1 MSPVIDQRVVEM
13 GFDNARFEKNV
24 HTSISTLDKLKAALN
39 LDGATKGISNVESA
53 FNKLNLGNVSSAVDK
68 IADRFSAM
76 GIIGMHVLE
85 NLTDKAMELGK
96 RLMDFAVI
104 EPMSAGWTKYAEK
117 TGAVQTIMAAT
128 QDTWEESAKSMGF
141 VGDQMEFV
149 NSQMEKLNWFTD
161 ETSYNFVDMVSNIG
175 KFTSNQIPLEQ
186 AVTAMQGIANWAA
199 VSGQNAGSA
208 SRAMYNLAQAIG
220 VGSVKLMD
228 WRSIE
233 NANMATA
240 EFKQKVL
247 EVAVAQGQLKEV
259 SEGVYQTMKG
269 TEVNIKNFS
278 QSLSEGWFTSDVLIS
293 TLDQYGAVTD
303 ALYNFSEASG
313 LTATEIL
320 ELVEA
325 NKAGKLSEEELAK
338 VSESTGM
345 SLEDLKTGI
354 SVLSSEAAEFG
365 IKVFKAAQEA
375 KTFQDAIDATKDAA
389 STTWMKIYENIFGDY
404 EKARH
409 IWTGFANFL
418 YDELVS
424 PLERLVDISEMLG
437 NLNAVETLA
446 SSFVDVLTYIRGDG
460 EEVLGI
466 LGNIRAGFEEV
477 FKPLDDTEIYTMLEG
492 ALNAIREFSTGL
504 EVTSEQAERLQSIG
518 RLLGNALEYVMNS
531 VKNLWSA
538 TEPLRS
544 AISDIG
550 SKVQAII
557 DRFLQLHS
565 SFDTSGASGSVLASV
580 CQTLADVLGT
590 LSDRLDSPTS
600 AVEKLVTAFH
610 GLQNI
615 LSFIGNTF
623 ANLFSAMKPIG
634 DALINVGTAIAELVV
649 NVFGLAADM
658 DTAGASSE
666 AFSSICQG
674 LADFINLLAD
684 AIRKVDID
692 SLKEKFSSL
701 SSIIQSVDGFLKG
714 FVDGLKNFAETIKG
728 AVGTAV
734 DWVKDKF
741 AILKESFDFSKMLK
755 GGLGV
760 GALTLIA
767 TKIASAVKFIKEPLE
782 SLADLKKKVGG
793 VLDGIKS
800 AISTFQQ
807 GIKVDSLKKI
817 ATAILMLAG
826 ALLILGFVDYE
837 NAINGILIIGT
848 ALGALM
854 MSMEKIGQM
863 DMGSLPKMAGVLLAL
878 AAALLLVAVAMG
890 VLAAALA
897 AFSLVAKMDSAWKGF
912 ALMISTLGATLL
924 VLAGAAH
931 YLAGMAG
938 EVLAVA
944 AALAIVAAAM
954 LVLAAALAAFTLIT
968 KMDGALLGFAAMLGT
983 VAVALGS
990 LVVAVKLLQEQ
1001 TPMMLAAA
1009 GALLIAAAAIAVM
1022 AVSLGALMAVI
1033 KLVGETAALEAL
1045 ISLGALLVVVTAAL
1059 LLLANAGPMVLAG
1072 AGSLLVAAAA
1082 LLVLA
1087 AAVGVAAV
1095 AMLIL
1100 GPALTAFG
1108 EGIKNFVVDIGQA
1121 IGGFFTSIGEMLPTL
1136 GNGIKELV
1144 VSIAE
1149 GIGESVAALGSG
1161 IGEAV
1166 SALGS
1171 GIGEAVSALGSGIGE
1186 AVAALGSGVGESIA
1200 AIGQGIADAISA
1212 LIASIGEG
1220 IGQGLSA
1227 ISAGLS
1233 DISTGIS
1240 DFGESVRGLSGIS
1253 WTATA
1258 IGIGELALALGKL
1271 NKKDL
1276 AGNLDGL
1283 ASSFQAMIT
1292 TITTSLGDAASQ
1304 TESGGQQLIQSMIDG
1319 MNSKDGEVQT
1329 SVTALMTTGK
1339 NAIEATYGDWQND
1352 GSQLIIVVIAGMQSQ
1367 SGSLSSAATE
1377 ISNSGSNAV
1386 MSTQGTW
1393 EYAGQMLGQG
1403 LANGLWSMLG
1413 EVQAAASALADAAA
1427 QGVESTAEIASPS
1440 KVAIWEGEQYG
1451 EGMVVGLENKIGDVK
1466 STTSQMIAGLN
1477 KTLAS
1482 ARGRISSA
1490 LESGFTPTI
1499 RPVLDL
1505 SNVSAYAGSIPDLNT
1520 SVGVSKVGVIS
1531 RRQNGGTNQ
1540 NGTEIRSGDTNN
1552 ITNTIHIHQQP
1563 GQSAEELADAV
1574 ERRLAFKKK
1583 QRTVAYVK

>member
-39 LDGATKGISNVESA
+39 LDGATKGISNIGSA

-68 IADRFSAM
+68 IAERFSAM
-76 GIIGMHVLE
+76 GIIGMRVLE

-96 RLMDFAVI
+96 KLMDFAVL
-104 EPMSAGWTKYAEK
+104 EPMSAGWTKYADK
-117 TGAVQTIMAAT
+117 TTAVQTIMAAT
-128 QDTWEESAKSMGF
+128 QDTWEESARSLGF

-149 NSQMEKLNWFTD
+149 NSQMDKLNWFTD

-259 SEGVYQTMKG
+259 SEGVYQTIKG

-303 ALYNFSEASG
+303 ALYKFSEASG

-338 VSESTGM
+338 VSETTGM

-418 YDELVS
+418 YDELVG

-437 NLNAVETLA
+437 NLSAVERLA
-446 SSFVDVLTYIRGDG
+446 SSFMDVLTYIRGDG
-460 EEVLGI
+460 EEVLGV
-466 LGNIRAGFEEV
+466 LGNIRAGFEEI
-477 FKPLDDTEIYTMLEG
+477 FEPLDDTEIYTMLGG
-492 ALNAIREFSTGL
+492 AISAIREFSMGL

-538 TEPLRS
+538 TEPLRD
-544 AISDIG
+544 AIGDIG
-550 SKVQAII
+550 GKVQTII

-565 SFDTSGASGSVLASV
+565 SFDTSGVSGGVLASV

-590 LSDRLDSPTS
+590 LSDHLDSPTV

-649 NVFGLAADM
+649 DVFGLASDM

-684 AIRKVDID
+684 AIRKVDVD
-692 SLKEKFSSL
+692 NLKEKFSSL

-714 FVDGLKNFAETIKG
+714 FVDGLKNFADTIKG
-728 AVGTAV
+728 VVGTAV
-734 DWVKDKF
+734 DWVKEKF
-741 AILKESFDFSKMLK
+741 ATLKESFDFGKIFT

-760 GALTLIA
+760 GVLTLIA

-793 VLDGIKS
+793 ILDGIKS

-837 NAINGILIIGT
+837 KAIIGVGIIGT
-848 ALGALM
+848 ALAALLM
-854 MSMEKIGQM
+854 NLEVIGKM
-863 DMGSLPKMAGVLLAL
+863 DMGSLPKMAGVLIAL
-878 AAALLLVAVAMG
+878 AAALLLTAVALG
-890 VLAAALA
+890 VLAGAVALFA
-897 AFSLVAKMDSAWKGF
+897 LVAKMSTAWEGLGLMLASF
-912 ALMISTLGATLL
+912 AGVLIGLVVAAKLLGN
-924 VLAGAAH
+924 AAPQ
-931 YLAGMAG
+931 L
-938 EVLAVA
+938 LAVA
-944 AALAIVAAAM
+944 A
-954 LVLAAALAAFTLIT
+954 
-968 KMDGALLGFAAMLGT
+968 
-983 VAVALGS
+983 S
-990 LVVAVKLLQEQ
+990 
-1001 TPMMLAAA
+1001 
-1009 GALLIAAAAIAVM
+1009 LLIAAAAILVLAVAIAAFALVAKMDTAWEGM
-1022 AVSLGALMAVI
+1022 ALMLVTLAGVLTALTVAVAVLGA
-1033 KLVGETAALEAL
+1033 KTP
-1045 ISLGALLVVVTAAL
+1045 
-1059 LLLANAGPMVLAG
+1059 LLLAAA
-1072 AGSLLVAAAA
+1072 AALLVAAAA
-1082 LLVLA
+1082 MIVLAGAVAAFALITQMEGAWEGLGMLALSLAGLTVALIALGAAGPMVLVGAAALLVGAAALA
-1087 AAVGVAAV
+1087 ALAVAVGVAAV
-1095 AMLIL
+1095 ALMLL

-1108 EGIKNFVVDIGQA
+1108 AGIKNFVVDIGEA
-1121 IGGFFTSIGEMLPTL
+1121 IAGFFTSIGEMLPTL

-1149 GIGESVAALGSG
+1149 GIGESVAALGTG

-1166 SALGS
+1166 SALGT
-1171 GIGEAVSALGSGIGE
+1171 GIGE
-1186 AVAALGSGVGESIA
+1186 AVAALGDGIGDAIA
-1200 AIGQGIADAISA
+1200 GIAQGIADAIA
-1212 LIASIGEG
+1212 DLIASIGEG

-1227 ISAGLS
+1227 ISTGLS

-1258 IGIGELALALGKL
+1258 LGIGELALALKKL

-1292 TITTSLGDAASQ
+1292 TITTSLSDAASQ

-1367 SGSLSSAATE
+1367 SGALSSAATD
-1377 ISNSGSNAV
+1377 ISNSGSSAV

-1413 EVQAAASALADAAA
+1413 EVQSAASALADAAA
-1427 QGVESTAEIASPS
+1427 QGVESTAQIASPS
-1440 KVAIWEGEQYG
+1440 KVATWEGEQYG
-1451 EGMVVGLENKIGDVK
+1451 EGMVVGLKNKIGDVK
-1466 STTSQMIAGLN
+1466 STTSQMISGLN
-1477 KTLAS
+1477 KTLTS
-1482 ARGRISSA
+1482 ARGRISSI

-1505 SNVSAYAGSIPDLNT
+1505 SNVSSYAGSIPDLNT
-1520 SVGVSKVGVIS
+1520 SVGVSKVGIIA
-1531 RRQNGGTNQ
+1531 RRQNGGANQ

-1563 GQSAEELADAV
+1563 GQSAEELADAI

>member
-39 LDGATKGISNVESA
+39 LDGATKGISNIESA

-68 IADRFSAM
+68 IAERFSAM
-76 GIIGMHVLE
+76 GIIGMRVLE

-96 RLMDFAVI
+96 KLMDFAVL
-104 EPMSAGWTKYAEK
+104 EPMSAGWTKYADK
-117 TGAVQTIMAAT
+117 TTAVQTIMAAT
-128 QDTWEESAKSMGF
+128 QDTWEESARSLGF

-149 NSQMEKLNWFTD
+149 NSQMDKLNWFTD

-303 ALYNFSEASG
+303 ALYKFSEASG

-338 VSESTGM
+338 VSETTGM

-418 YDELVS
+418 YDELVG

-437 NLNAVETLA
+437 NLSAVERLA
-446 SSFVDVLTYIRGDG
+446 SSFMDVLTYIRGDG
-460 EEVLGI
+460 EEVLGV
-466 LGNIRAGFEEV
+466 LGNIRAGFEEI
-477 FKPLDDTEIYTMLEG
+477 FEPLDDTEIYAMLGG
-492 ALNAIREFSTGL
+492 AISAIREFSMGL

-518 RLLGNALEYVMNS
+518 QLLGNSLRYVMNS

-544 AISDIG
+544 AIGDIG
-550 SKVQAII
+550 GKVQTII

-565 SFDTSGASGSVLASV
+565 SFDTSGVSGGVLASV

-590 LSDRLDSPTS
+590 LSDQLDSPTV

-634 DALINVGTAIAELVV
+634 DALINVGAAIAELVV
-649 NVFGLAADM
+649 DVFGLASDM

-684 AIRKVDID
+684 AIRKVDVD

-741 AILKESFDFSKMLK
+741 ATLKESFDFGKMFK

-760 GALTLIA
+760 GVLTLIA

-800 AISTFQQ
+800 ALSIFQKS
-807 GIKVDSLKKI
+807 IKVDSIKKI

-837 NAINGILIIGT
+837 NAIIGVGIIGT
-848 ALGALM
+848 ALAALLM
-854 MSMEKIGQM
+854 NLEAIGKM

-878 AAALLLVAVAMG
+878 AAALLITAVALG
-890 VLAAALA
+890 VLAGAVALFA
-897 AFSLVAKMDSAWKGF
+897 LVAKMSTAWEGLGLMLASF
-912 ALMISTLGATLL
+912 AGVLISL
-924 VLAGAAH
+924 
-931 YLAGMAG
+931 
-938 EVLAVA
+938 VA
-944 AALAIVAAAM
+944 AA
-954 LVLAAALAAFTLIT
+954 
-968 KMDGALLGFAAMLGT
+968 KLLGNAAPQLL
-983 VAVALGS
+983 AVSAS
-990 LVVAVKLLQEQ
+990 
-1001 TPMMLAAA
+1001 
-1009 GALLIAAAAIAVM
+1009 LLIAAAAI
-1022 AVSLGALMAVI
+1022 LAL
-1033 KLVGETAALEAL
+1033 AAAIAAFAL
-1045 ISLGALLVVVTAAL
+1045 IAKMDTAWEGMGLMLVT
-1059 LLLANAGPMVLAG
+1059 LAGVLAG
-1072 AGSLLVAAAA
+1072 LVLAVELLGSKTPLMLAAAAALLVAAAA
-1082 LLVLA
+1082 MVVLA
-1087 AAVGVAAV
+1087 GAVAAFALITQMEGAWEGLGMLALSLAGLTVALIALGAAGPMVIVGAGALLIGAAALIALSAAVGIAAV
-1095 AMLIL
+1095 ALMVL

-1108 EGIKNFVVDIGQA
+1108 AGIKNFVVDIGQA
-1121 IGGFFTSIGEMLPTL
+1121 ISGFFTSIGEMLPTL

-1144 VSIAE
+1144 VSIGE
-1149 GIGESVAALGSG
+1149 GIGETVAALGSG

-1166 SALGS
+1166 SALGT
-1171 GIGEAVSALGSGIGE
+1171 GIGE
-1186 AVAALGSGVGESIA
+1186 AVAALGTGVGESIA
-1200 AIGQGIADAISA
+1200 AIGTGIADAISA
-1212 LIASIGEG
+1212 LVASIGEG

-1227 ISAGLS
+1227 ISTGLS

-1253 WTATA
+1253 WAATA
-1258 IGIGELALALGKL
+1258 LGIAELAGALKKL

-1283 ASSFQAMIT
+1283 ASSFQTMIT
-1292 TITTSLGDAASQ
+1292 TITTSLGDASSQ
-1304 TESGGQQLIQSMIDG
+1304 TQSGGQQLIQSMIDG

-1367 SGSLSSAATE
+1367 SGALASAGTE
-1377 ISNSGSNAV
+1377 ISNMGSSAV

-1413 EVQAAASALADAAA
+1413 EVQSAASALANAAA
-1427 QGVESTAEIASPS
+1427 EGVESTAQINSPS
-1440 KVAIWEGEQYG
+1440 KVATWEGEQYG
-1451 EGMVVGLENKIGDVK
+1451 EGMVVGIKNKIGDVK
-1466 STTSQMIAGLN
+1466 NTTSLMLSGLN
-1477 KTLAS
+1477 KTLTS
-1482 ARGRISSA
+1482 ARGRISRA
-1490 LESGFTPTI
+1490 LETGFTPTI

-1505 SNVSAYAGSIPDLNT
+1505 SNVSSYAGSIPDLDT
-1520 SVGVSKVGVIS
+1520 SVGVSRVGVIS
-1531 RRQNGGTNQ
+1531 RRQNSGANQ

>member
-39 LDGATKGISNVESA
+39 LDGATKGISNIESA
-53 FNKLNLGNVSSAVDK
+53 FNKLNLGNVSGAVDK
-68 IADRFSAM
+68 IAERFSAM
-76 GIIGMHVLE
+76 GIIGMRVLE

-96 RLMDFAVI
+96 KLMDFAVL
-104 EPMSAGWTKYAEK
+104 EPMSAGWTKYADK
-117 TGAVQTIMAAT
+117 TTAVQTIMAAT
-128 QDTWEESAKSMGF
+128 QDTWEESARSLGF

-149 NSQMEKLNWFTD
+149 NSQMDKLNWFTD

-303 ALYNFSEASG
+303 ALYKFSEASG

-338 VSESTGM
+338 VSETTGM

-418 YDELVS
+418 YDELVG

-437 NLNAVETLA
+437 NLSAVERLA
-446 SSFVDVLTYIRGDG
+446 SSFMDVLTYIRGDG
-460 EEVLGI
+460 EEVLGV
-466 LGNIRAGFEEV
+466 LGNIRAGFEEI
-477 FKPLDDTEIYTMLEG
+477 FEPLDDTEIYAMLGG
-492 ALNAIREFSTGL
+492 AISAIREFSMGL

-538 TEPLRS
+538 TEPLRD
-544 AISDIG
+544 AIGDIG
-550 SKVQAII
+550 GKVQTII

-565 SFDTSGASGSVLASV
+565 SFDTSGVSGGVLASV

-590 LSDRLDSPTS
+590 LSDHLDSPTV

-623 ANLFSAMKPIG
+623 ANLFSVMKPIG

-649 NVFGLAADM
+649 DVFGLASDM

-684 AIRKVDID
+684 AIRKVDVD
-692 SLKEKFSSL
+692 NLKEKFSSL

-714 FVDGLKNFAETIKG
+714 FVEGLKNFADTIKG
-728 AVGTAV
+728 AVGMAV

-741 AILKESFDFSKMLK
+741 ATLKESFDFGKIFT

-760 GALTLIA
+760 GVLTLIA

-782 SLADLKKKVGG
+782 SLADLKKKLGG

-837 NAINGILIIGT
+837 KAIIGVGIIGT
-848 ALGALM
+848 ALAALLM
-854 MSMEKIGQM
+854 NLEAIGKM
-863 DMGSLPKMAGVLLAL
+863 DMGSLPKMAGVLIAL
-878 AAALLLVAVAMG
+878 AAALLLTAVALG
-890 VLAAALA
+890 VLAGAVALFA
-897 AFSLVAKMDSAWKGF
+897 LVAKMSTAWEGLGLMLASF
-912 ALMISTLGATLL
+912 AGVLIGLVVAAKLLGN
-924 VLAGAAH
+924 AAPQ
-931 YLAGMAG
+931 L
-938 EVLAVA
+938 LAVA
-944 AALAIVAAAM
+944 A
-954 LVLAAALAAFTLIT
+954 
-968 KMDGALLGFAAMLGT
+968 
-983 VAVALGS
+983 S
-990 LVVAVKLLQEQ
+990 
-1001 TPMMLAAA
+1001 
-1009 GALLIAAAAIAVM
+1009 LLIAAAAILALAVAIAAFALIAKMDTAWEGM
-1022 AVSLGALMAVI
+1022 ALMLVTLAGVLTALTVAVAVLGA
-1033 KLVGETAALEAL
+1033 KTP
-1045 ISLGALLVVVTAAL
+1045 
-1059 LLLANAGPMVLAG
+1059 LLLAAA
-1072 AGSLLVAAAA
+1072 AALLVAAAA
-1082 LLVLA
+1082 MIVLAGAVAAFALITQMEGAWEGLGMLALSLAGLTVALIALGAAGPMVLVGAAALLVGAAALA
-1087 AAVGVAAV
+1087 ALAVAVGVAAV
-1095 AMLIL
+1095 ALMLL

-1108 EGIKNFVVDIGQA
+1108 AGIKNFVVDIGEA
-1121 IGGFFTSIGEMLPTL
+1121 IAGFFTSIGEMLPTL

-1149 GIGESVAALGSG
+1149 GIGESVAALG
-1161 IGEAV
+1161 E
-1166 SALGS
+1166 
-1171 GIGEAVSALGSGIGE
+1171 GIGE
-1186 AVAALGSGVGESIA
+1186 AVAALGTGIGEAVAALGDGVGDAIA
-1200 AIGQGIADAISA
+1200 GVAQGIADAIA
-1212 LIASIGEG
+1212 DLIASIGEG

-1227 ISAGLS
+1227 ISTGLS

-1258 IGIGELALALGKL
+1258 LGIGELALALKKL

-1367 SGSLSSAATE
+1367 SGALSSAATD
-1377 ISNSGSNAV
+1377 ISNSGSSAV

-1413 EVQAAASALADAAA
+1413 EVQSAASALANAAA
-1427 QGVESTAEIASPS
+1427 EGVESTAQIASPS
-1440 KVAIWEGEQYG
+1440 KVATWEGEQYG
-1451 EGMVVGLENKIGDVK
+1451 EGMVVGLKNKIGDVK
-1466 STTSQMIAGLN
+1466 STTSQMISGLN
-1477 KTLAS
+1477 KTLTS
-1482 ARGRISSA
+1482 ARGRISSI

-1505 SNVSAYAGSIPDLNT
+1505 SNVSSYAGSIPDLNT
-1520 SVGVSKVGVIS
+1520 SVGVSKVCVIA
-1531 RRQNGGTNQ
+1531 RRQNGGANQ

>member
-76 GIIGMHVLE
+76 GIVGMRVLE

-96 RLMDFAVI
+96 RLMDFAVM
-104 EPMSAGWTKYAEK
+104 EPMSAGWTKYADK
-117 TGAVQTIMAAT
+117 TTAVQTIMAAT
-128 QDTWEESAKSMGF
+128 QDTWEESARSLGF

-149 NSQMEKLNWFTD
+149 NSQMDKLNWFTD

-199 VSGQNAGSA
+199 VSGQNASSA

-303 ALYNFSEASG
+303 ALYKFSEASG

-338 VSESTGM
+338 VSETTGM

-418 YDELVS
+418 YDELVG

-437 NLNAVETLA
+437 NLNAVERLA
-446 SSFVDVLTYIRGDG
+446 SSFMDVLTYIRGDG

-466 LGNIRAGFEEV
+466 LGNIRAGFEEI
-477 FKPLDDTEIYTMLEG
+477 FEPLDDTEIYAMLGG
-492 ALNAIREFSTGL
+492 AISAIREFSMGL

-531 VKNLWSA
+531 MKNLWSA
-538 TEPLRS
+538 TEPLRD
-544 AISDIG
+544 AIGDIG
-550 SKVQAII
+550 SKVQTII

-565 SFDTSGASGSVLASV
+565 SFDTSGVSGSVLASV

-590 LSDRLDSPTS
+590 LSDHLDSPTV

-623 ANLFSAMKPIG
+623 TNLFSAMKPIG
-634 DALINVGTAIAELVV
+634 DALINVGAAIAELVV
-649 NVFGLAADM
+649 DVFGLASNM

-741 AILKESFDFSKMLK
+741 ATLKESFDFGKMFK

-760 GALTLIA
+760 GVLTLIA

-800 AISTFQQ
+800 ALSTFQKS
-807 GIKVDSLKKI
+807 IKVDSIKKI

-826 ALLILGFVDYE
+826 ALLILGFVDYD
-837 NAINGILIIGT
+837 NAIIGVGIIGT
-848 ALGALM
+848 ALAALLM
-854 MSMEKIGQM
+854 NLEAIGKM

-890 VLAAALA
+890 VMAGALA
-897 AFSLVAKMDSAWKGF
+897 AFALVAKMKSAWTGF
-912 ALMISTLGATLL
+912 ALMISTLAATVLI
-924 VLAGAAH
+924 LAGAAH
-931 YLAGMAG
+931 YLEGMAG

-944 AALAIVAAAM
+944 ASLAIVAAAM
-954 LVLAAALAAFTLIT
+954 LLLAAALAAFTLVA

-983 VAVALGS
+983 IAVALGG
-990 LVVAVKLLQEQ
+990 LIVAVKVLKEQ

-1009 GALLIAAAAIAVM
+1009 GALLIAAAAIMVM

-1100 GPALTAFG
+1100 GPALASFG
-1108 EGIKNFVVDIGQA
+1108 AGIKAFVVDIGQA
-1121 IGGFFTSIGEMLPTL
+1121 ISGFFTSIGEMLPTL

-1144 VSIAE
+1144 VSIGE
-1149 GIGESVAALGSG
+1149 GIGETVAALGSG

-1166 SALGS
+1166 SALGT
-1171 GIGEAVSALGSGIGE
+1171 GIGE
-1186 AVAALGSGVGESIA
+1186 AVAALGTGVGESIA
-1200 AIGQGIADAISA
+1200 AIGTGIADAISA
-1212 LIASIGEG
+1212 LVASIGEG

-1227 ISAGLS
+1227 ISTGLS

-1253 WTATA
+1253 WAATA
-1258 IGIGELALALGKL
+1258 LGIAELAGALKKL

-1283 ASSFQAMIT
+1283 ASSFQTMIT
-1292 TITTSLGDAASQ
+1292 TITTSLGDASSQ
-1304 TESGGQQLIQSMIDG
+1304 TQSGGQQLIQSMIDG

-1367 SGSLSSAATE
+1367 SGALASAGTE
-1377 ISNSGSNAV
+1377 ISNTGSSAV

-1413 EVQAAASALADAAA
+1413 EVQSAASALANAAA
-1427 QGVESTAEIASPS
+1427 EGVESTAQINSPS
-1440 KVAIWEGEQYG
+1440 KVATWEGEQYG
-1451 EGMVVGLENKIGDVK
+1451 EGMVVGIKNKIGDVK
-1466 STTSQMIAGLN
+1466 NTTSLMLSGLN
-1477 KTLAS
+1477 KTLTS
-1482 ARGRISSA
+1482 ARGRISRA
-1490 LESGFTPTI
+1490 LETGFTPTI

-1505 SNVSAYAGSIPDLNT
+1505 SNVSSYAGSIPDLDT
-1520 SVGVSKVGVIS
+1520 SVGVSRVGVIA
-1531 RRQNGGTNQ
+1531 RRQNSGANQ

>member
-76 GIIGMHVLE
+76 GIIGMRVLE

-104 EPMSAGWTKYAEK
+104 EPMSAGWTKYADK
-117 TGAVQTIMAAT
+117 TTAVQTIMAAT

-325 NKAGKLSEEELAK
+325 NKAGTLSEEELAK

-565 SFDTSGASGSVLASV
+565 SFDTSGASGSILASV

-590 LSDRLDSPTS
+590 LSDRLDSPTA

-623 ANLFSAMKPIG
+623 ANLFSAMKPVG

-649 NVFGLAADM
+649 DVFGLASDM

-684 AIRKVDID
+684 AIRKVDVD

-767 TKIASAVKFIKEPLE
+767 TKIASAIKFIKEPLE

-837 NAINGILIIGT
+837 KAIIGVGIIGT
-848 ALGALM
+848 SLAALLM
-854 MSMEKIGQM
+854 NLEAIGKM

-878 AAALLLVAVAMG
+878 AAAVLLVAVAMG

-897 AFSLVAKMDSAWKGF
+897 AFALVAKMSTAWEGLGLMLASF
-912 ALMISTLGATLL
+912 AG
-924 VLAGAAH
+924 VLIG
-931 YLAGMAG
+931 
-938 EVLAVA
+938 
-944 AALAIVAAAM
+944 
-954 LVLAAALAAFTLIT
+954 
-968 KMDGALLGFAAMLGT
+968 
-983 VAVALGS
+983 
-990 LVVAVKLLQEQ
+990 LVVAAKLLGNVAPQL
-1001 TPMMLAAA
+1001 LAVSAS
-1009 GALLIAAAAIAVM
+1009 LLIAAAAILALAAAIAAFALIAKMDTAWEGMSLMLVTL
-1022 AVSLGALMAVI
+1022 AGILVSL
-1033 KLVGETAALEAL
+1033 
-1045 ISLGALLVVVTAAL
+1045 
-1059 LLLANAGPMVLAG
+1059 VLAVELLG
-1072 AGSLLVAAAA
+1072 SKTPLMLAAAASLLVAAAA
-1082 LLVLA
+1082 MIVLAGAVAAFALITQMEGAWEGLGMLALSLAGLTVALIALGAAGPMVLVGAAALLVGAAALA
-1087 AAVGVAAV
+1087 ALAVAVGIAAV
-1095 AMLIL
+1095 ALMAL

-1186 AVAALGSGVGESIA
+1186 AVAALGSGIGESIA

-1227 ISAGLS
+1227 ISTGLS

-1292 TITTSLGDAASQ
+1292 TITTSLGEAASQ

-1329 SVTALMTTGK
+1329 SVTTLMTTGK

-1505 SNVSAYAGSIPDLNT
+1505 SNVSSYAGSIPDLDT
-1520 SVGVSKVGVIS
+1520 SVGVSRVGVIS
-1531 RRQNGGTNQ
+1531 RRQNSGANQ

>member
-39 LDGATKGISNVESA
+39 LDGATKGISNIESA

-68 IADRFSAM
+68 IAERFSAM
-76 GIIGMHVLE
+76 GIIGMRVLE

-96 RLMDFAVI
+96 KLMDFAVL
-104 EPMSAGWTKYAEK
+104 EPMSAGWTKYADK
-117 TGAVQTIMAAT
+117 TTAVQTIMAAT
-128 QDTWEESAKSMGF
+128 QDTWEESARSLGF

-149 NSQMEKLNWFTD
+149 NSQMDKLNWFTD

-259 SEGVYQTMKG
+259 SDGVYQTMKG

-303 ALYNFSEASG
+303 ALYKFSEASG

-325 NKAGKLSEEELAK
+325 NKAGQLSEAELAK
-338 VSESTGM
+338 VSETTGM

-418 YDELVS
+418 YDELVG

-437 NLNAVETLA
+437 NLSAVERLA
-446 SSFVDVLTYIRGDG
+446 SSFMDVLTYIRGDG
-460 EEVLGI
+460 EEVLGV
-466 LGNIRAGFEEV
+466 LGNIRAGFEEI
-477 FKPLDDTEIYTMLEG
+477 FEPLDDTEIYAMLGG
-492 ALNAIREFSTGL
+492 AISAIREFSMGL

-538 TEPLRS
+538 TEPLRNS
-544 AISDIG
+544 IGDISGKI
-550 SKVQAII
+550 QTII

-565 SFDTSGASGSVLASV
+565 SFDTSGVSGGILASV

-590 LSDRLDSPTS
+590 LSDHLDSPTV
-600 AVEKLVTAFH
+600 AVEKLVNAFH

-623 ANLFSAMKPIG
+623 ANLFSSMKPIG

-649 NVFGLAADM
+649 DVFGLASNM

-666 AFSSICQG
+666 AFSTICQG
-674 LADFINLLAD
+674 LADFINMLAD
-684 AIRKVDID
+684 AIRKVDVD
-692 SLKEKFSSL
+692 NLKEKFSSL

-714 FVDGLKNFAETIKG
+714 FVDGLRNFASTIKG
-728 AVGTAV
+728 AVGTAI

-741 AILKESFDFSKMLK
+741 ATLKESFDFGKIFT

-760 GALTLIA
+760 GVLTLIA

-782 SLADLKKKVGG
+782 TLADLKKKLGG

-800 AISTFQQ
+800 ALSTFQQ
-807 GIKVDSLKKI
+807 GIKVDSIKKI
-817 ATAILMLAG
+817 ATAILMLAA

-837 NAINGILIIGT
+837 NAINGIAIIGT
-848 ALGALM
+848 ALGALL
-854 MSMEKIGQM
+854 MSMEKIGKM
-863 DMGSLPKMAGVLLAL
+863 DMGALPKMAGVLIAL

-890 VLAAALA
+890 VMAGALA

-912 ALMISTLGATLL
+912 ALMISTLAASVLI
-924 VLAGAAH
+924 LAGAAK
-931 YLAGMAG
+931 YLEGMAG

-944 AALAIVAAAM
+944 VALAIVAATM
-954 LVLAAALAAFTLIT
+954 LVLAAALAAFTLVA

-983 VAVALGS
+983 VAVALGA
-990 LVVAVKLLQEQ
+990 LVIAVKVLDAQ

-1045 ISLGALLVVVTAAL
+1045 ISLGALLIVVTAAL

-1108 EGIKNFVVDIGQA
+1108 AGIKNFVVDIGEA
-1121 IGGFFTSIGEMLPTL
+1121 IAGFFTSISEMLPTL

-1166 SALGS
+1166 SALGT
-1171 GIGEAVSALGSGIGE
+1171 GIGE
-1186 AVAALGSGVGESIA
+1186 AVAALGDGVGDAIA
-1200 AIGQGIADAISA
+1200 GVAQGIADAIA
-1212 LIASIGEG
+1212 DLIASIGEG

-1227 ISAGLS
+1227 ISTGLS

-1258 IGIGELALALGKL
+1258 VGIGELALALKKL

-1319 MNSKDGEVQT
+1319 MNSKDGDVRT

-1352 GSQLIIVVIAGMQSQ
+1352 GSQLIIVVIAGMQAQ
-1367 SGSLSSAATE
+1367 NGALSSAATE
-1377 ISNSGSNAV
+1377 ISNSGSSAV

-1413 EVQAAASALADAAA
+1413 EVQSAASALANAAA
-1427 QGVESTAEIASPS
+1427 EGVESTAQIASPS
-1440 KVAIWEGEQYG
+1440 KVATWEGEQYG
-1451 EGMVVGLENKIGDVK
+1451 EGMVVGLKNKIGDVK
-1466 STTSQMIAGLN
+1466 STTSLMISGLN
-1477 KTLAS
+1477 KTLTN
-1482 ARGRISSA
+1482 ARGRISSI

-1505 SNVSAYAGSIPDLNT
+1505 SNVSSYAGSIPDLNT
-1520 SVGVSKVGVIS
+1520 SVGVSRVGVIA
-1531 RRQNGGTNQ
+1531 RRQNSGANQ
-1540 NGTEIRSGDTNN
+1540 NGTEIHSGDTNN

-1563 GQSAEELADAV
+1563 GQSAEELADAI

>member
-39 LDGATKGISNVESA
+39 LDGATKGISNIESA

-68 IADRFSAM
+68 IADRFSNM
-76 GIIGMHVLE
+76 GIIGMQVLAR
-85 NLTDKAMELGK
+85 LTDKVLDIGK
-96 RLMDFAVI
+96 RMI
-104 EPMSAGWTKYAEK
+104 EFTGIVDTVFKSPMAGWEKYAEK
-117 TGAVQTIMAAT
+117 TTAVQTIMAAT
-128 QDTWEESAKSMGF
+128 QDTWKESAEAMGF

-149 NSQMEKLNWFTD
+149 NSQMDKLNWFTD

-240 EFKQKVL
+240 EFKQNVL

-269 TEVNIKNFS
+269 TEVNVKNFS
-278 QSLSEGWFTSDVLIS
+278 QSLSEGWFTSDVLIT
-293 TLDQYGAVTD
+293 TLDRYGAVTD
-303 ALYNFSEASG
+303 ALYKFSEASG
-313 LTATEIL
+313 LTATDIL
-320 ELVEA
+320 GLVEK
-325 NKAGKLSEEELAK
+325 NKELALSDEELAK
-338 VSESTGM
+338 ISEETGM
-345 SLEDLKTGI
+345 SLEDLRTGI
-354 SVLSSEAAEFG
+354 NVLSSEAAEFG

-418 YDELVS
+418 YDELVG

-437 NLNAVETLA
+437 NLSAVERLA
-446 SSFVDVLTYIRGDG
+446 SSFMDVLTYIRGDG
-460 EEVLGI
+460 EEVLGV
-466 LGNIRAGFEEV
+466 LGNIRAGFEEI
-477 FKPLDDTEIYTMLEG
+477 FEPLDDTEIYAMLGG
-492 ALNAIREFSTGL
+492 AISAIHEFSTGL

-538 TEPLRS
+538 TEPLRD
-544 AISDIG
+544 AIGDIG
-550 SKVQAII
+550 NKVQTIV

-565 SFDTSGASGSVLASV
+565 SFDTSGVSGGVLASV
-580 CQTLADVLGT
+580 CQTLADVLGM
-590 LSDRLDSPTS
+590 LSKHLESPTV

-649 NVFGLAADM
+649 DVFGLASDM

-684 AIRKVDID
+684 AIRKVDLD
-692 SLKEKFSSL
+692 NLKEKFSSL
-701 SSIIQSVDGFLKG
+701 TSVIQTVDGFLKS
-714 FVDGLKNFAETIKG
+714 FVDGLKNFADTIKG

-734 DWVKDKF
+734 DWIKEKF
-741 AILKESFDFSKMLK
+741 AQLKEEMGEFSMGKAI
-755 GGLGV
+755 GGGI
-760 GALTLIA
+760 LTLIV
-767 TKIASAVKFIKEPLE
+767 TKIVGGIKTVKSALD
-782 SLADLKKKVGG
+782 SLGDLKKNVTDI
-793 VLDGIKS
+793 LDGIKNS
-800 AISTFQQ
+800 INAFQKGLQ
-807 GIKVDSLKKI
+807 VDNIKKI
-817 ATAILMLAG
+817 ATAILMLSA
-826 ALLILGFVDYE
+826 ALLILGFVNYE
-837 NAINGILIIGT
+837 NALYGITAIGGAIFILMSNLDKLT
-848 ALGALM
+848 ALKTANLGKISGLLLAVAGAILVMAVALGVLAGALALFTLVVKMDDTIKGAVAMFGTLVVVLGALVVAA
-854 MSMEKIGQM
+854 K
-863 DMGSLPKMAGVLLAL
+863 LLKGL
-878 AAALLLVAVAMG
+878 SG
-890 VLAAALA
+890 EVLAAA
-897 AFSLVAKMDSAWKGF
+897 G
-912 ALMISTLGATLL
+912 ALLIVS
-924 VLAGAAH
+924 
-931 YLAGMAG
+931 
-938 EVLAVA
+938 
-944 AALAIVAAAM
+944 AAL
-954 LVLAAALAAFTLIT
+954 LVLAAALAAFTLVV
-968 KMDGALLGFAAMLGT
+968 KMDGTIKAAAAMFGTLIVVLG
-983 VAVALGS
+983 A
-990 LVVAVKLLQEQ
+990 LVVAVKVLQEQ

-1009 GALLIAAAAIAVM
+1009 GALLITAAALLVM
-1022 AVSLGALMAVI
+1022 AASLGALMIVI
-1033 KLVGETAALEAL
+1033 RLVGETAALEAL
-1045 ISLGALLVVVTAAL
+1045 ISLGALLAGVTASL
-1059 LLLANAGPMVLAG
+1059 LLLAHAGPMVLAG

-1108 EGIKNFVVDIGQA
+1108 AGIKNFVVDIGQA

-1171 GIGEAVSALGSGIGE
+1171 GIGEAV
-1186 AVAALGSGVGESIA
+1186 AALGDGVGDAIA
-1200 AIGQGIADAISA
+1200 SVAQGIADAIA
-1212 LIASIGEG
+1212 DLIASIGEG
-1220 IGQGLSA
+1220 IGKGLSA
-1227 ISAGLS
+1227 ISTGLS

-1258 IGIGELALALGKL
+1258 VGVGELALALKKL

-1276 AGNLDGL
+1276 AGNLDGV

-1292 TITTSLGDAASQ
+1292 TITTSLSDAASQ
-1304 TESGGQQLIQSMIDG
+1304 TETGGQQLIQSMITG
-1319 MNSKDGEVQT
+1319 MDSKNSEVQA

-1352 GSQLIIVVIAGMQSQ
+1352 GSQLIIVVIAGMQAQ
-1367 SGSLSSAATE
+1367 NGALSSAATE
-1377 ISNSGSNAV
+1377 ISNSGSSAV

-1403 LANGLWSMLG
+1403 LVDGLRSKLS
-1413 EVQAAASALADAAA
+1413 EVQAAASELANAAA
-1427 QGVESTAEIASPS
+1427 QGVESTAQIASPS

-1451 EGMVVGLENKIGDVK
+1451 EGMVVGLENRIGDVK
-1466 STTSQMIAGLN
+1466 STTSLMISGLN
-1477 KTLAS
+1477 KTLTS
-1482 ARGRISSA
+1482 ARGRISSI

-1505 SNVSAYAGSIPDLNT
+1505 SNVSSYAGSIPDLNT
-1520 SVGVSKVGVIS
+1520 SVGVSKVGVIA
-1531 RRQNGGTNQ
+1531 RRQNGGANQ

-1563 GQSAEELADAV
+1563 GQSADELADAI

>member
-39 LDGATKGISNVESA
+39 LDGATKGISNIESA

-68 IADRFSAM
+68 IAERFSAM
-76 GIIGMHVLE
+76 GIIGMRVLE

-96 RLMDFAVI
+96 KLMDFAVL
-104 EPMSAGWTKYAEK
+104 EPMSAGWTKYADK
-117 TGAVQTIMAAT
+117 TTAVQTIMAAT
-128 QDTWEESAKSMGF
+128 QDTWEESARSLGF

-149 NSQMEKLNWFTD
+149 NSQMDKLNWFTD

-303 ALYNFSEASG
+303 ALYKFSEASG

-338 VSESTGM
+338 VSETTGM

-418 YDELVS
+418 YDELVG
-424 PLERLVDISEMLG
+424 PLEKLVDISEMLG
-437 NLNAVETLA
+437 NLSAVERLA
-446 SSFVDVLTYIRGDG
+446 SSFMDVLTYIRGDG
-460 EEVLGI
+460 EEVLGV
-466 LGNIRAGFEEV
+466 LGNIRAGFEEI
-477 FKPLDDTEIYTMLEG
+477 FEPLDDTEIYAMLGG
-492 ALNAIREFSTGL
+492 AISAIREFSMGL
-504 EVTSEQAERLQSIG
+504 EVTSKQAERLQSIG

-538 TEPLRS
+538 TEPLRD
-544 AISDIG
+544 AIGDIG
-550 SKVQAII
+550 GKVQTII

-565 SFDTSGASGSVLASV
+565 SFDTSGVSGGVLASV

-590 LSDRLDSPTS
+590 LSDRLDSPTV

-649 NVFGLAADM
+649 DVLGLASDM

-684 AIRKVDID
+684 TIRKVDVD
-692 SLKEKFSSL
+692 NLKEKFSSL
-701 SSIIQSVDGFLKG
+701 SFIIQSVDGFLKG
-714 FVDGLKNFAETIKG
+714 FVDGLKNFADTIKG

-741 AILKESFDFSKMLK
+741 ATLKESFDFGKIFT
-755 GGLGV
+755 GGFGV
-760 GALTLIA
+760 GVLTLIA

-837 NAINGILIIGT
+837 KAIIGVGIIGT
-848 ALGALM
+848 ALAALLM
-854 MSMEKIGQM
+854 NLEAIGKM
-863 DMGSLPKMAGVLLAL
+863 DMGSLPKMAGVLIAL
-878 AAALLLVAVAMG
+878 AAALLITAVALG
-890 VLAAALA
+890 VLAGAVALFA
-897 AFSLVAKMDSAWKGF
+897 LVAKMSTAWEGLGLMLASF
-912 ALMISTLGATLL
+912 AGVLIGLVVAAKLLGN
-924 VLAGAAH
+924 AAPQ
-931 YLAGMAG
+931 L
-938 EVLAVA
+938 LAVA
-944 AALAIVAAAM
+944 A
-954 LVLAAALAAFTLIT
+954 
-968 KMDGALLGFAAMLGT
+968 
-983 VAVALGS
+983 S
-990 LVVAVKLLQEQ
+990 
-1001 TPMMLAAA
+1001 
-1009 GALLIAAAAIAVM
+1009 LLIAAAAILVLAAAIAAFALIAKMDTAWEGMALMLVTLAGVLTALTVAV
-1022 AVSLGALMAVI
+1022 AVLGA
-1033 KLVGETAALEAL
+1033 KTP
-1045 ISLGALLVVVTAAL
+1045 
-1059 LLLANAGPMVLAG
+1059 LLLAAA
-1072 AGSLLVAAAA
+1072 AALLVAAAA
-1082 LLVLA
+1082 MIVLAGAVAAFALITQMEGAWEGLGMLALSLAGLTVALIALGAAGPMVLVGAAALLVGAAALA
-1087 AAVGVAAV
+1087 ALAVAVGVASV
-1095 AMLIL
+1095 ALMLL

-1108 EGIKNFVVDIGQA
+1108 AGIKNFVVDIGEA
-1121 IGGFFTSIGEMLPTL
+1121 IAGFFTSIGEMLPTL

-1166 SALGS
+1166 SALGT
-1171 GIGEAVSALGSGIGE
+1171 GIGE
-1186 AVAALGSGVGESIA
+1186 AVAALGDGVGDAIA
-1200 AIGQGIADAISA
+1200 GVAQGIADAIAS

-1227 ISAGLS
+1227 ISTGLS

-1258 IGIGELALALGKL
+1258 VGIGELALALKKL

-1367 SGSLSSAATE
+1367 SGALASAGTE
-1377 ISNSGSNAV
+1377 ISNTGSSAV

-1413 EVQAAASALADAAA
+1413 EVQSAASALANAAA
-1427 QGVESTAEIASPS
+1427 EGVESTAQIASPS
-1440 KVAIWEGEQYG
+1440 KVATWEGEQYG
-1451 EGMVVGLENKIGDVK
+1451 EGMIVGLKNKIGDVK
-1466 STTSQMIAGLN
+1466 STTSLMISGLN
-1477 KTLAS
+1477 KTLTS
-1482 ARGRISSA
+1482 ARGRISSI

-1505 SNVSAYAGSIPDLNT
+1505 SNVSSYAGSIPDLDT
-1520 SVGVSKVGVIS
+1520 SVGVSKVGVIA
-1531 RRQNGGTNQ
+1531 RRQNSGANQ

-1574 ERRLAFKKK
+1574 ERRLAFKQK
-1583 QRTVAYVK
+1583 QRQVAYVR

>member
-39 LDGATKGISNVESA
+39 LDGATKGISNIESA

-68 IADRFSAM
+68 IAERFSAM
-76 GIIGMHVLE
+76 GIIGMRVLE

-96 RLMDFAVI
+96 KLMDFAVL
-104 EPMSAGWTKYAEK
+104 EPMSAGWTKYADK
-117 TGAVQTIMAAT
+117 TTAVQTIMAAT
-128 QDTWEESAKSMGF
+128 QDTWEESARSLGF

-149 NSQMEKLNWFTD
+149 NSQMDKLNWFTD

-303 ALYNFSEASG
+303 ALYKFSEASG

-338 VSESTGM
+338 VSETTGM

-418 YDELVS
+418 YDELVG

-437 NLNAVETLA
+437 NLSAVERLA
-446 SSFVDVLTYIRGDG
+446 SSFMDVLTYIRGDG
-460 EEVLGI
+460 EEVLGV
-466 LGNIRAGFEEV
+466 LGNIRAGFEEI
-477 FKPLDDTEIYTMLEG
+477 FEPLDDTEIYAMLGG
-492 ALNAIREFSTGL
+492 AISAIREFSMGL

-538 TEPLRS
+538 TEPLRD
-544 AISDIG
+544 AIGDISG
-550 SKVQAII
+550 KVQMII

-565 SFDTSGASGSVLASV
+565 SFDTSGVSGGVLASV

-590 LSDRLDSPTS
+590 LSDRLDSPTV
-600 AVEKLVTAFH
+600 AVEKLVNAFH

-615 LSFIGNTF
+615 LRFIGNTF
-623 ANLFSAMKPIG
+623 ANLFSSMKPIG

-649 NVFGLAADM
+649 DVFGLASDM

-684 AIRKVDID
+684 AIRKVDVD
-692 SLKEKFSSL
+692 HLKEKFSSL

-714 FVDGLKNFAETIKG
+714 FVDGLKNFADTIKG

-741 AILKESFDFSKMLK
+741 ATLKESFDFGKIFT

-760 GALTLIA
+760 GVLTLIA

-837 NAINGILIIGT
+837 KAIIGVGIIGT
-848 ALGALM
+848 ALAALLM
-854 MSMEKIGQM
+854 NLEAIGKM
-863 DMGSLPKMAGVLLAL
+863 DMGSLPKMAGVLIAL
-878 AAALLLVAVAMG
+878 AAALLITAVALG
-890 VLAAALA
+890 VLAGAVALFA
-897 AFSLVAKMDSAWKGF
+897 LVAKMSTAWEGLGLMLASF
-912 ALMISTLGATLL
+912 AGVLIGLVVAAKLLGN
-924 VLAGAAH
+924 AAPQ
-931 YLAGMAG
+931 L
-938 EVLAVA
+938 LAVA
-944 AALAIVAAAM
+944 A
-954 LVLAAALAAFTLIT
+954 
-968 KMDGALLGFAAMLGT
+968 
-983 VAVALGS
+983 S
-990 LVVAVKLLQEQ
+990 
-1001 TPMMLAAA
+1001 
-1009 GALLIAAAAIAVM
+1009 LLIAAAAILVLAAAIAAFALIAKMDTAWEGMALMLVTLAGVLTALTVAV
-1022 AVSLGALMAVI
+1022 AVLGA
-1033 KLVGETAALEAL
+1033 KTP
-1045 ISLGALLVVVTAAL
+1045 
-1059 LLLANAGPMVLAG
+1059 LLLAAA
-1072 AGSLLVAAAA
+1072 AALLVAAAA
-1082 LLVLA
+1082 MIVLAGAVAAFALITQMEGAWEGLGMLALSLAGLTVALIALGAAGPMVLVGAAALLVGAAALA
-1087 AAVGVAAV
+1087 ALAVAVGVASV
-1095 AMLIL
+1095 ALMLL

-1108 EGIKNFVVDIGQA
+1108 AGIKNFVVDIGEA
-1121 IGGFFTSIGEMLPTL
+1121 IAGFFTSIGEMLPTL

-1166 SALGS
+1166 SALGT
-1171 GIGEAVSALGSGIGE
+1171 GIGE
-1186 AVAALGSGVGESIA
+1186 AVAALGDGVGEAIA
-1200 AIGQGIADAISA
+1200 GVAQGIADAIAS

-1227 ISAGLS
+1227 ISTGLS

-1258 IGIGELALALGKL
+1258 VGIGELALALKKL

-1329 SVTALMTTGK
+1329 SVTALITTGK

-1367 SGSLSSAATE
+1367 SGALASAGTE
-1377 ISNSGSNAV
+1377 ISNTGSSAV

-1413 EVQAAASALADAAA
+1413 EVQSAASALANAAA
-1427 QGVESTAEIASPS
+1427 EGVESTAQIASPS
-1440 KVAIWEGEQYG
+1440 KVATWEGEQYG
-1451 EGMVVGLENKIGDVK
+1451 EGMVVGLKNKIGDVK
-1466 STTSQMIAGLN
+1466 STTSLMISGLN
-1477 KTLAS
+1477 KTLTS
-1482 ARGRISSA
+1482 ARGRISSI

-1505 SNVSAYAGSIPDLNT
+1505 SNVNSYAGSIPDLNT
-1520 SVGVSKVGVIS
+1520 SVGVSKVGVIA
-1531 RRQNGGTNQ
+1531 RRQNGGANQ

-1574 ERRLAFKKK
+1574 ERRLAFKQK
-1583 QRTVAYVK
+1583 QRQVAYVR

>member
-68 IADRFSAM
+68 IAERFSAM
-76 GIIGMHVLE
+76 GIIGMRVLE

-96 RLMDFAVI
+96 RLMDFAVM
-104 EPMSAGWTKYAEK
+104 EPMSAGWTKYADK
-117 TGAVQTIMAAT
+117 TTAVQTIMAAT
-128 QDTWEESAKSMGF
+128 QDTWEESARSLGF

-149 NSQMEKLNWFTD
+149 NSQMTKLNWFTD

-240 EFKQKVL
+240 EFKNKVL

-269 TEVNIKNFS
+269 TEVNVKNFS

-303 ALYNFSEASG
+303 ALYNFSAASG

-320 ELVEA
+320 ELVEK
-325 NKAGKLSEEELAK
+325 NKAMNLSEEELAK
-338 VSESTGM
+338 VADKTGM

-418 YDELVS
+418 YDELVG
-424 PLERLVDISEMLG
+424 PLERLVTISEMLG
-437 NLNAVETLA
+437 NLSAVERLA
-446 SSFVDVLTYIRGDG
+446 SSFMDVLTYIRGDG

-466 LGNIRAGFEEV
+466 LGNIREGFETV
-477 FKPLDDTEIYTMLEG
+477 FKPLDDTAIYGMLGG
-492 ALNAIREFSTGL
+492 AISAIREFSMGL
-504 EVTSEQAERLQSIG
+504 EVTSEQADRLQSIG
-518 RLLGNALEYVMNS
+518 QLLGNSLRYVMNS

-544 AISDIG
+544 AIGDIG
-550 SKVQAII
+550 SKVQTII

-565 SFDTSGASGSVLASV
+565 SFDTSGVSGSVLASV

-590 LSDRLDSPTS
+590 LSDHLDSPTV

-649 NVFGLAADM
+649 NVFGLASDM

-684 AIRKVDID
+684 AIRKVDVD

-701 SSIIQSVDGFLKG
+701 SSIIQSVDGFLKS

-741 AILKESFDFSKMLK
+741 ATLKESFDFGKMFK

-760 GALTLIA
+760 GVLTLIA

-800 AISTFQQ
+800 ALSTFQKS
-807 GIKVDSLKKI
+807 IKVDSIKKI

-837 NAINGILIIGT
+837 NAIIGVGVIGT
-848 ALGALM
+848 ALAALLM
-854 MSMEKIGQM
+854 NLEAIGKM

-878 AAALLLVAVAMG
+878 AAALLITAVALG
-890 VLAAALA
+890 VLAGAVALFA
-897 AFSLVAKMDSAWKGF
+897 LVAKMSTAWEGLGLMLASFAGVLIGLVAAAKLLGNAAPQLLAVSASLLITAAAILALAAAIAAF
-912 ALMISTLGATLL
+912 ALIAKMDTAWEGMSLMLVTLAGVLAGL
-924 VLAGAAH
+924 VLAV
-931 YLAGMAG
+931 
-938 EVLAVA
+938 E
-944 AALAIVAAAM
+944 
-954 LVLAAALAAFTLIT
+954 
-968 KMDGALLGFAAMLGT
+968 LLG
-983 VAVALGS
+983 S
-990 LVVAVKLLQEQ
+990 K
-1001 TPMMLAAA
+1001 TPLMLAAA
-1009 GALLIAAAAIAVM
+1009 AA
-1022 AVSLGALMAVI
+1022 
-1033 KLVGETAALEAL
+1033 
-1045 ISLGALLVVVTAAL
+1045 
-1059 LLLANAGPMVLAG
+1059 
-1072 AGSLLVAAAA
+1072 LLVAAAA
-1082 LLVLA
+1082 MIVLA
-1087 AAVGVAAV
+1087 GAVAAFALITQMEGAWEGLGMLALSLAGLTVALIALGAAGPMVIVGAGALLIGAAALIALSAAVGIAAV
-1095 AMLIL
+1095 ALMVL

-1108 EGIKNFVVDIGQA
+1108 AGIKAFVVDIGQA
-1121 IGGFFTSIGEMLPTL
+1121 IAGFFTSIGEMLPTL

-1144 VSIAE
+1144 VSIGE
-1149 GIGESVAALGSG
+1149 GIGETVAALGT
-1161 IGEAV
+1161 
-1166 SALGS
+1166 
-1171 GIGEAVSALGSGIGE
+1171 GIGE
-1186 AVAALGSGVGESIA
+1186 AVAALGTGIGEAVAALGTGVGESIA
-1200 AIGQGIADAISA
+1200 AIGTGIADAISA
-1212 LIASIGEG
+1212 LVASIGEG

-1227 ISAGLS
+1227 VSTGLS

-1253 WTATA
+1253 WAATA
-1258 IGIGELALALGKL
+1258 LGIAELAGALKKL

-1292 TITTSLGDAASQ
+1292 TITTSLGDASSQ
-1304 TESGGQQLIQSMIDG
+1304 TQSGGQQLIQSMIDG

-1367 SGSLSSAATE
+1367 SGALASAGTE
-1377 ISNSGSNAV
+1377 ISNTGSSAV

-1413 EVQAAASALADAAA
+1413 EVQSAASALANAAA
-1427 QGVESTAEIASPS
+1427 EGVESTAQINSPS
-1440 KVAIWEGEQYG
+1440 KVATWEGEQYG
-1451 EGMVVGLENKIGDVK
+1451 EGMVVGIKNKMGDVK
-1466 STTSQMIAGLN
+1466 STTSQMISGLN
-1477 KTLAS
+1477 KTLTS
-1482 ARGRISSA
+1482 ARGRISRA
-1490 LESGFTPTI
+1490 LETGFTPTI

-1505 SNVSAYAGSIPDLNT
+1505 SNVSSYAGSIPDLDT

-1531 RRQNGGTNQ
+1531 RRQNSGANQ

>member
-39 LDGATKGISNVESA
+39 LDGATKGISNIESA

-68 IADRFSAM
+68 IAERFSAM
-76 GIIGMHVLE
+76 GIIGMRVLE

-96 RLMDFAVI
+96 KLMDFAVL
-104 EPMSAGWTKYAEK
+104 EPMSAGWTKYADK
-117 TGAVQTIMAAT
+117 TTAVQTIMAAT
-128 QDTWEESAKSMGF
+128 QDTWEESARSLGF

-149 NSQMEKLNWFTD
+149 NSQMDKLNWFTD

-303 ALYNFSEASG
+303 ALYKFSEASG

-338 VSESTGM
+338 VSETTGM

-418 YDELVS
+418 YDELVG

-437 NLNAVETLA
+437 NLSAVERLA
-446 SSFVDVLTYIRGDG
+446 SSFMDVLTYIRGDG
-460 EEVLGI
+460 EEVLGV
-466 LGNIRAGFEEV
+466 LGNIRAGFEEI
-477 FKPLDDTEIYTMLEG
+477 FEPLDDTEIYAMLG
-492 ALNAIREFSTGL
+492 SAISAIREFSMGL

-518 RLLGNALEYVMNS
+518 RLLGNALEYIMNS

-538 TEPLRS
+538 TEPLRD
-544 AISDIG
+544 AIGDIG
-550 SKVQAII
+550 GKVQTII

-565 SFDTSGASGSVLASV
+565 SFDTSGVSGGVLASV

-590 LSDRLDSPTS
+590 LSDHLDSPTV

-649 NVFGLAADM
+649 DVFGLASDM

-684 AIRKVDID
+684 AIHKVDVD
-692 SLKEKFSSL
+692 NLKEKFSSL

-714 FVDGLKNFAETIKG
+714 FVDGLRNFADTIKG

-741 AILKESFDFSKMLK
+741 ATLKESFDFGKIFT

-760 GALTLIA
+760 GVLTLIA

-793 VLDGIKS
+793 ILDGIKS

-837 NAINGILIIGT
+837 KAIIGVGIIGT
-848 ALGALM
+848 TLAALLM
-854 MSMEKIGQM
+854 NLEAIGKM
-863 DMGSLPKMAGVLLAL
+863 DMGSLPKMAGVLIAL
-878 AAALLLVAVAMG
+878 AAALLLTAVALG
-890 VLAAALA
+890 VLAGAVALFA
-897 AFSLVAKMDSAWKGF
+897 LVAKMSTAWEGLGLMLASF
-912 ALMISTLGATLL
+912 AG
-924 VLAGAAH
+924 VLIG
-931 YLAGMAG
+931 
-938 EVLAVA
+938 
-944 AALAIVAAAM
+944 
-954 LVLAAALAAFTLIT
+954 
-968 KMDGALLGFAAMLGT
+968 
-983 VAVALGS
+983 
-990 LVVAVKLLQEQ
+990 LVVAAKLLGNAAPQL
-1001 TPMMLAAA
+1001 LAVSAS
-1009 GALLIAAAAIAVM
+1009 LLIAAAAILALAAAIAAFALIAKMDTAWEGMALMLVTLAGVLTALTVAV
-1022 AVSLGALMAVI
+1022 AVLGA
-1033 KLVGETAALEAL
+1033 KTP
-1045 ISLGALLVVVTAAL
+1045 
-1059 LLLANAGPMVLAG
+1059 LLLAAA
-1072 AGSLLVAAAA
+1072 AALLVAAAA
-1082 LLVLA
+1082 MIVLAGAVAAFALITQMEGAWEGLGMLALSLAGLTVALIALGAAGPMVLVGAAALLVGAAALA
-1087 AAVGVAAV
+1087 ALAVAVGVAAV
-1095 AMLIL
+1095 ALMLL

-1108 EGIKNFVVDIGQA
+1108 AGIKNFVVDIGEA

-1149 GIGESVAALGSG
+1149 GIGESVAALG
-1161 IGEAV
+1161 E
-1166 SALGS
+1166 
-1171 GIGEAVSALGSGIGE
+1171 GIGE
-1186 AVAALGSGVGESIA
+1186 AVAALGEGIGQAVAGLGDGVGEAIA
-1200 AIGQGIADAISA
+1200 AIGEGIASAITD
-1212 LIASIGEG
+1212 LVASIGEG

-1227 ISAGLS
+1227 VSTGLS

-1258 IGIGELALALGKL
+1258 LGIGELALALKKL

-1367 SGSLSSAATE
+1367 SGALSSAATD
-1377 ISNSGSNAV
+1377 ISNSGSSAI

-1413 EVQAAASALADAAA
+1413 EVQSAASALADAAA
-1427 QGVESTAEIASPS
+1427 QGVESTAQIASPS
-1440 KVAIWEGEQYG
+1440 KVATWEGEQYG
-1451 EGMVVGLENKIGDVK
+1451 EGMVVGLKNKIGDVK
-1466 STTSQMIAGLN
+1466 STTTQMISGLN
-1477 KTLAS
+1477 KTLTS
-1482 ARGRISSA
+1482 ARGRISSI

-1505 SNVSAYAGSIPDLNT
+1505 SNVSSYAGSIPDLNT
-1520 SVGVSKVGVIS
+1520 SVGVSKVGVIA
-1531 RRQNGGTNQ
+1531 RRQNGGANQ

>member
-39 LDGATKGISNVESA
+39 LDGATKGISNIESA

-68 IADRFSAM
+68 IAERFSAM
-76 GIIGMHVLE
+76 GIIGMRVLE

-96 RLMDFAVI
+96 KLMDFAVL
-104 EPMSAGWTKYAEK
+104 EPMSAGWTKYADK
-117 TGAVQTIMAAT
+117 TTAVQTIMAAT
-128 QDTWEESAKSMGF
+128 QDTWEESARSLGF

-149 NSQMEKLNWFTD
+149 NSQMDKLNWFTD

-303 ALYNFSEASG
+303 ALYKFSEASG

-338 VSESTGM
+338 VSETTGM

-418 YDELVS
+418 YDELVG

-437 NLNAVETLA
+437 NLSAVERLA
-446 SSFVDVLTYIRGDG
+446 SSFMDVLTYIRGDG
-460 EEVLGI
+460 EEILGV
-466 LGNIRAGFEEV
+466 LGNIRAGFEEI
-477 FKPLDDTEIYTMLEG
+477 FEPLDDTEIYAMLG
-492 ALNAIREFSTGL
+492 DAISAIQEFSTGL

-538 TEPLRS
+538 TEPLRD
-544 AISDIG
+544 AIGDIG
-550 SKVQAII
+550 GKVQTII

-565 SFDTSGASGSVLASV
+565 SFDTSGVSGGVLASV

-590 LSDRLDSPTS
+590 LSDRLDSPNV

-623 ANLFSAMKPIG
+623 ANLFSAMRPIG

-649 NVFGLAADM
+649 DVFGLASDM
-658 DTAGASSE
+658 DAAGASSE

-684 AIRKVDID
+684 AIRKVDVD
-692 SLKEKFSSL
+692 NLKEKFSSL

-714 FVDGLKNFAETIKG
+714 FVDGLKNFADTIKG

-741 AILKESFDFSKMLK
+741 ATLKESFDFGKIFT

-760 GALTLIA
+760 GVLTLIA
-767 TKIASAVKFIKEPLE
+767 TKIASAVKFIKEPLK

-793 VLDGIKS
+793 ILDGIKS

-837 NAINGILIIGT
+837 KAIIGVGIIGT
-848 ALGALM
+848 ALATLLM
-854 MSMEKIGQM
+854 NLEAIGKM
-863 DMGSLPKMAGVLLAL
+863 DMGSLPKMAGVLIAL
-878 AAALLLVAVAMG
+878 AAALLITAVALG
-890 VLAAALA
+890 VLAGAVALFA
-897 AFSLVAKMDSAWKGF
+897 LVAKMSTAWEGLGLMLASF
-912 ALMISTLGATLL
+912 AG
-924 VLAGAAH
+924 VLIG
-931 YLAGMAG
+931 
-938 EVLAVA
+938 
-944 AALAIVAAAM
+944 
-954 LVLAAALAAFTLIT
+954 
-968 KMDGALLGFAAMLGT
+968 
-983 VAVALGS
+983 
-990 LVVAVKLLQEQ
+990 LVVAAKLLGNAAPQL
-1001 TPMMLAAA
+1001 LAVSAS
-1009 GALLIAAAAIAVM
+1009 LLIAAAAILALAAAIAAFALIAKMDTAWEGMALMLVTLAGVLTALTVAV
-1022 AVSLGALMAVI
+1022 AVLGA
-1033 KLVGETAALEAL
+1033 KTP
-1045 ISLGALLVVVTAAL
+1045 
-1059 LLLANAGPMVLAG
+1059 LLLAAA
-1072 AGSLLVAAAA
+1072 AALLVAAAA
-1082 LLVLA
+1082 MIVLAGAVAAFALITQMEGAWEGLGMLALSLAGLTVALIALGAAGPMVLVGAAALLVGAAALA
-1087 AAVGVAAV
+1087 ALAVAVGVAAV
-1095 AMLIL
+1095 ALMLL

-1108 EGIKNFVVDIGQA
+1108 AGIKNFVIDIGEA
-1121 IGGFFTSIGEMLPTL
+1121 IAGFFTSISEMLPTL

-1171 GIGEAVSALGSGIGE
+1171 GIGEAV
-1186 AVAALGSGVGESIA
+1186 AALGDGVGDAIA
-1200 AIGQGIADAISA
+1200 GVAQGIADAIA
-1212 LIASIGEG
+1212 DLIASIGEG

-1227 ISAGLS
+1227 ISTGLS

-1258 IGIGELALALGKL
+1258 LGIGELALALKKL

-1329 SVTALMTTGK
+1329 SVTALMTTGYT
-1339 NAIEATYGDWQND
+1339 AIEATFSTWQND

-1367 SGSLSSAATE
+1367 SGALSSAATE
-1377 ISNSGSNAV
+1377 ISNSGSSAV

-1413 EVQAAASALADAAA
+1413 EVQSAASALANAAA
-1427 QGVESTAEIASPS
+1427 EGVESTAQIASPS
-1440 KVAIWEGEQYG
+1440 KVATWEGEQYG
-1451 EGMVVGLENKIGDVK
+1451 EGMVVGIKNKIGDVK
-1466 STTSQMIAGLN
+1466 STTSLMISGLN
-1477 KTLAS
+1477 KTLTS
-1482 ARGRISSA
+1482 ARGRISSI

-1505 SNVSAYAGSIPDLNT
+1505 SNVSSYAGSIPDLNT
-1520 SVGVSKVGVIS
+1520 SVGVSKVGVIA
-1531 RRQNGGTNQ
+1531 RRQNGGANQ

-1563 GQSAEELADAV
+1563 GQSAEELADAI